1 MTSNQG
7 KNPRTQDANSMQ
19 VLELTDKDI
28 KVTINTHIQ
37 ENRVD
42 QKNRQKHGEVCH
54 WTPIY
59 KNITN
64 VYPRNVWKKTLKN
77 KH

>member
-7 KNPRTQDANSMQ
+7 KYPRTQDANLDSIQ

-54 WTPIY
+54 
-59 KNITN
+59 
-64 VYPRNVWKKTLKN
+64 
-77 KH
+77 